1 MKYKSRVQVLSL
13 LVCAAAA
20 GIFSGNVS
28 AQSAEKAEKAAQG
41 SAMKEAHGSG
51 MKKMEGKMGSGS
63 KRLKAPVAL
72 DGYCPVCIVA
82 GKGLVK
88 GEPSINSVQDG
99 KKYLFPSQE
108 VKGMFDAD
116 LVKFTPVLGGDCV
129 VCLKMLGKRVPGK
142 PEFSSVYEERL
153 YLFPDN
159 DVKDKFDAAPQNYVD
174 VDLAADGN
182 CTVCTVELNKT
193 VPGVKEF
200 TAIHKGM
207 RYQFPAQEQKD
218 MFMANPTKYEVAEP
232 AMMK

>member
-1 MKYKSRVQVLSL
+1 MKYKVRFQVLSL

-20 GIFSGNVS
+20 VIFSGNVC
-28 AQSAEKAEKAAQG
+28 AQSAEKAGQG

-51 MKKMEGKMGSGS
+51 MKKMAGEMGSGS
-63 KRLKAPVAL
+63 KLKKAPVGL

-88 GEPSINSVQDG
+88 GDESIHSVQDG

-108 VKGMFDAD
+108 VKEMFDAD

-142 PEFSSVYEERL
+142 PEFSSVYEGRL

-159 DVKDKFDAAPQNYVD
+159 DVKSKFDAAPQNFAD
-174 VDLAADGN
+174 VDLASDGN

-193 VPGVKEF
+193 VPGVEEF
-200 TAIHKGM
+200 TVIHQGM
-207 RYQFPAQEQKD
+207 RYQFPAQEQMD
-218 MFMANPTKYEVAEP
+218 MFIANPTKYEVADS